1 MESRRVFFVAH
12 MVSTTLLPRGFT
24 FFLLRTGVRW
34 NPGRQRQFLGT
45 ASEVGRT
52 LLGFCKKKNAA
63 SQIGNPCSMGTHVS
77 FIFIGVITYNPYFK
91 GLKTSIFHG
100 FWGVQRY
107 GIYLRLVD
115 FYCKCRLNIYQSQE
129 DPDLGNLG
137 WLTARCFSGHT
148 VDGSEIPR
156 PTRANHLLDVYNPC
170 K

>member
-1 MESRRVFFVAH
+1 MKPRAAAT
-12 MVSTTLLPRGFT
+12 VSGNCI
-24 FFLLRTGVRW
+24 GSW
-34 NPGRQRQFLGT
+34 ANAPGILQ
-45 ASEVGRT
+45 
-52 LLGFCKKKNAA
+52 KKNAA

-137 WLTARCFSGHT
+137 
-148 VDGSEIPR
+148 
-156 PTRANHLLDVYNPC
+156 
-170 K
+170 